1 MFGQYALPHGAGR
14 GYLEE
19 GRRCY
24 TDLYNALIGTSDR
37 METLLSEGKRT
48 REGRERSECVGLLCE
63 ECVCSIYCVVLCSG
77 ASHTTTRCILTCVFP
92 SPPSL
97 LRKGFELESVCRA
110 WATTLHEKKKIT
122 SQETTIR
129 MQQVDILR
137 AAEGMYRVNTTLY
150 YRTTREGVQT

>member
-63 ECVCSIYCVVLCSG
+63 ECVCSIYCVVYVVLCS
-77 ASHTTTRCILTCVFP
+77 AVQWCVTYYYTMYTHVRIPLPSF
-92 SPPSL
+92 SPPQR
-97 LRKGFELESVCRA
+97 LRVRERVPSVGHHTA
-110 WATTLHEKKKIT
+110 
-122 SQETTIR
+122 
-129 MQQVDILR
+129 
-137 AAEGMYRVNTTLY
+137 
-150 YRTTREGVQT
+150 